1 MGASPGWNT
10 EEGAKEWKQVALGE
24 LWLPGVATVE
34 IVAIER
40 DIDKKK
46 AKGKS
51 GQTLHDNGY
60 KPTEVVIEVWLWTDE
75 HHAAW
80 LQVFPKIN
88 PLREGATKDP
98 FEIRHP
104 SVTEVGLGPMF
115 VRKVEL
121 GKPSTKIG
129 RKIKITC
136 EPWFEEPKEV
146 KKGTGKPKSS
156 AGANP
161 RTPIGNYMQ
170 PGVDPFSKPGSGL
183 ADPSDPNAIME
194 KALGG

>member
-10 EEGAKEWKQVALGE
+10 EEGAKEWKQVALGD
-24 LWLPGVATVE
+24 LWLPGVCTIDLVPL
-34 IVAIER
+34 ER
-40 DIDKKK
+40 DIDTKK

-51 GQTLHDNGY
+51 GHTLTDNGY
-60 KPTEVVIEVWLWTDE
+60 KPTAVVITVWIWTDE
-75 HHAAW
+75 QHIVW

-104 SVTEVGLGPMF
+104 AVMEAELGAMF
-115 VRKVEL
+115 VRKIEL
-121 GKPSTKIG
+121 GKPSTKDG

-136 EPWFEEPKEV
+136 EPWFDKPKDV
-146 KKGTGKPKSS
+146 KKGTGKAKSAS
-156 AGANP
+156 SANP

-170 PGVDPFSKPGSGL
+170 PGTDPFKKPGSGL
-183 ADPSDPNAIME
+183 ADPSDPNSIME
-194 KALGG
+194 KALSV